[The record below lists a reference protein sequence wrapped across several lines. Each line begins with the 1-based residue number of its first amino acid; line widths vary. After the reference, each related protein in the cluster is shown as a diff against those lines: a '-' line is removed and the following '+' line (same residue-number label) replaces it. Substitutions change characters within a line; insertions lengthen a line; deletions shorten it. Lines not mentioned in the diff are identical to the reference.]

1 MKIAV
6 ISDIHSNIEALT
18 ACAQLAM
25 EQGAE
30 KFVCLGDMVGYGPD
44 PVAVLDMLQGLPGFS
59 CILGNHDEYMFNSID
74 VSSTAPV
81 QQVAEWTVEQL
92 SPQHLEFLKSLP
104 YILVENGVTYV
115 HASLNDPNV
124 WPYVVKPEAA
134 KNCLRYASTNL
145 VFYGHV
151 HIPMLFHE
159 KQDDTIDLTYPQGG
173 QKIPLKPNQRYLIN
187 VGSVGQPRDDNNEA
201 SFVMYDEDTHCV
213 TFHRVAYDYKAT
225 IEKIYSRGLHEDFAK
240 RLVSGR

>member
-6 ISDIHSNIEALT
+6 ISDIHSNLEALT
-18 ACAQLAM
+18 ACSQLAM

-74 VSSTAPV
+74 ISSTAPV
-81 QQVAEWTVEQL
+81 QEVAEWTIKQL
-92 SPQHLEFLKSLP
+92 SNEHLDFLKSLP
-104 YILVENGVTYV
+104 YLLVDNGVTYV
-115 HASLNDPNV
+115 HASLYQPNI
-124 WPYVVKPEAA
+124 WPYIVKEESA
-134 KNCLRYASTNL
+134 KKCLNAASTSL

-159 KQDDTIDLTYPQGG
+159 KQDNSVELMYPQGG
-173 QKIPLKPNQRYLIN
+173 QTISLRPNQRYLIN
-187 VGSVGQPRDDNNEA
+187 VGSIGQPRDDNNQA
-201 SFVMYDEDTHCV
+201 SFVMYDEDSHSA
-213 TFHRVAYDYKAT
+213 TFHRVAYDYQTT
-225 IEKIYSRGLHEDFAK
+225 IEKIHSQGLHEDFAE
-240 RLVSGR
+240 RLESGR

>member
-6 ISDIHSNIEALT
+6 ISDIHSNLEALT
-18 ACAQLAM
+18 ACTQLAM

-74 VSSTAPV
+74 VTSTAPV
-81 QQVAEWTVEQL
+81 QQVAEWTIKQL
-92 SPQHLEFLKSLP
+92 SDDHLDFLKSLS
-104 YILVENGVTYV
+104 YLMVDNGVSYV
-115 HASLNDPNV
+115 HASLRQPNT
-124 WPYVVKPEAA
+124 WPYVVKTDAA
-134 KNCLRYASTNL
+134 KKCLDAASTNL

-159 KQDDTIDLTYPQGG
+159 KQDNSIELSYPQGG
-173 QKIPLKPNQRYLIN
+173 QGIPLKPNQRYLIN

-201 SFVMYDEDTHCV
+201 SFVMYDEEIHSV
-213 TFHRVAYDYKAT
+213 TFHRVKYDYKTT
-225 IEKIYSRGLHEDFAK
+225 IEKINQKGLHEEFAE
-240 RLVSGR
+240 RLTTGR